1 MLTKINNLI
10 LIGSYSI
17 HKKIAFV
24 LTHSVGTVLVLV
36 CTVYVISFFV
46 IAETS
51 SNLPLT
57 VERLFPALLYL
68 ASKWQSLG
76 KALSLN
82 KDRLDEIFTNNKT
95 DEACLREMLKVY
107 MMRSDLKH
115 SWKEIHAAINI
126 VESKQEETD
135 ESTHPD
141 PQTPPGLSDNILSGK
156 IILSGEY
163 SKVDGQV

>member
-1 MLTKINNLI
+1 M
-10 LIGSYSI
+10 
-17 HKKIAFV
+17 
-24 LTHSVGTVLVLV
+24 
-36 CTVYVISFFV
+36 YVISFIV

-76 KALSLN
+76 EALSLN

-115 SWKEIHAAINI
+115 SWEEIHAAKNE
-126 VESKQEETD
+126 VETILEKTD
-135 ESTHPD
+135 KSTHPN
-141 PQTPPGLSDNILSGK
+141 PQTPPGPPDNILPGK
-156 IILSGEY
+156 NNNN
-163 SKVDGQV
+163 K